1 MVRSLRTNTR
11 DRALFRKG
19 RWHALSRVLEES
31 FRRFYTED
39 SPYLAASIAFYALLS
54 IFPLSLI
61 CLSLFGL
68 FIRRYELSEGL
79 ALVLARYL
87 PMQPDFISGN
97 LISISSSFGKVTLLS
112 ALLLLWAASGVFM
125 PIQKAL
131 DRAWEIKVPRPWW
144 RGQLVAAEMVLLV
157 SILALISISL
167 TGFNIFLQPLLRRL
181 GWAQM
186 PAPVDFVLHG
196 GVLLASFVVTVLLF
210 LLIYHRLPNR
220 SLRIREVLPS
230 ALFAALFWEAARAA
244 FTLLL
249 PFFNYKRLYGSI
261 GMVAM
266 LMSWIY
272 ISSLI
277 MLLGAQ
283 ISAVLYRTVFAPEPA
298 NPLPEPEADALVSP
312 AKAEAGRKVST
323 GRSLP

>member
-1 MVRSLRTNTR
+1 MVRSLRTKTK
-11 DRALFRKG
+11 DQHPSRKG
-19 RWHALSRVLEES
+19 RWHALSRVLGES
-31 FRRFYTED
+31 FRRFYNED
-39 SPYLAASIAFYALLS
+39 SPNLAASIAFYALLS

-61 CLSLFGL
+61 CLSFFGL
-68 FIRRYELSEGL
+68 FIKKYELSEGL

-87 PMQPDFISGN
+87 PMQTDFIFGN
-97 LISISSSFGKVTLLS
+97 LISISSSFGKVTTLS

-131 DRAWEIKVPRPWW
+131 DRAWEIKVSRPWW

-167 TGFNIFLQPLLRRL
+167 TGVNIFLEPLLRRL
-181 GWAQM
+181 GWTQM

-196 GVLLASFVVTVLLF
+196 SVLLASFGVTVLLF
-210 LLIYHRLPNR
+210 LLIYQRLPNR

-283 ISAVLYRTVFAPEPA
+283 ISAVLYRTVFVPEQS
-298 NPLPEPEADALVSP
+298 NPPPGPEADVPDSP
-312 AKAEAGRKVST
+312 GKAGAGREVWSE
-323 GRSLP
+323 RSSP

>member
-1 MVRSLRTNTR
+1 MVRSLRTKTK
-11 DRALFRKG
+11 DQHPSRKG
-19 RWHALSRVLEES
+19 RWHALSRVLGES
-31 FRRFYTED
+31 FRRFYNED
-39 SPYLAASIAFYALLS
+39 SPNLAASIAFYALLS

-61 CLSLFGL
+61 CLSFFGL
-68 FIRRYELSEGL
+68 FIKKYELSEGL

-87 PMQPDFISGN
+87 PMQTDFIFGN
-97 LISISSSFGKVTLLS
+97 LISISSSFGKVTTLS

-131 DRAWEIKVPRPWW
+131 DRAWEIKVSRPWW

-167 TGFNIFLQPLLRRL
+167 TGVNIFLEPLLRRL
-181 GWAQM
+181 GWTQM

-196 GVLLASFVVTVLLF
+196 SVLLASFGVTVLLF
-210 LLIYHRLPNR
+210 LLIYQRLPNR

-283 ISAVLYRTVFAPEPA
+283 ISAVLYRTVFVPEQS
-298 NPLPEPEADALVSP
+298 NPPPGPEADVPASP
-312 AKAEAGRKVST
+312 GKAGAGRKVWT
-323 GRSLP
+323 ERSSP